1 MLASIGLIFLTALLA
16 AGICDKLRIP
26 RLLGMLLAGILL
38 GPCLL
43 NLLDSSLLAV
53 SADLREMALIII
65 LIKAGLTLRLE
76 DLKKVGRPALL
87 LSFLPAALEIVG
99 YLLLAPALFGI
110 NLLEA
115 GIMGAVIGAVS
126 PAVVVPKMVS
136 LIESGYGTDKQIP
149 QMILAGASLDDVF
162 VIVLFSSLMGMAQG
176 AGVSA
181 ANFLQIPISILTGVI
196 AGALLGLALGG
207 YFEWANAKKKHVRN
221 SVKVVILLGLA
232 FLLASA
238 ESGLSGIV
246 PFSGLLAVM
255 GMACALQQ
263 KNPGFV
269 TKRLSEKFGK
279 LWLAAELLLFVLVGA
294 AVDIRYLLDAGLK
307 AAALIFGALVFRAIG
322 VLLSLTGTRLNRRE
336 RLFCV
341 IAYLPKAT
349 VQAAIGSLPLAAG
362 LACGPIVL
370 SVAVMAILITA
381 PLGAIGIERTQK
393 KCCKNK
399 KRPVP
404 A

>member
-1 MLASIGLIFLTALLA
+1 MLASIGLILLTALLA

-99 YLLLAPALFGI
+99 YLLLAPALFGL

-176 AGVSA
+176 AG
-181 ANFLQIPISILTGVI
+181 
-196 AGALLGLALGG
+196 
-207 YFEWANAKKKHVRN
+207 
-221 SVKVVILLGLA
+221 
-232 FLLASA
+232 
-238 ESGLSGIV
+238 
-246 PFSGLLAVM
+246 
-255 GMACALQQ
+255 C
-263 KNPGFV
+263 
-269 TKRLSEKFGK
+269 
-279 LWLAAELLLFVLVGA
+279 
-294 AVDIRYLLDAGLK
+294 
-307 AAALIFGALVFRAIG
+307 
-322 VLLSLTGTRLNRRE
+322 
-336 RLFCV
+336 
-341 IAYLPKAT
+341 
-349 VQAAIGSLPLAAG
+349 
-362 LACGPIVL
+362 
-370 SVAVMAILITA
+370 
-381 PLGAIGIERTQK
+381 
-393 KCCKNK
+393 
-399 KRPVP
+399 P